1 MRLKII
7 LKWLRINFVCF
18 AFFFLLTWI
27 VIILYPDFMLRVF
40 GQWAIL
46 LEGIG
51 AKGAGDFTTKSAM
64 FVHILTMNS
73 VTLIIYIVVGI
84 FLQSLLVMLFTG
96 VFYSSIA
103 FLAPYTIGRSFSLN
117 DWLLISVELFTLIL
131 GISLSSALAGEMFGV
146 EPEIRSLISY
156 WKKNWNKLLPKP
168 VSDWKRILKEWTR
181 TILIGLLIIIGLSL
195 FVAWFETYGY

>member
-1 MRLKII
+1 MRLKTI
-7 LKWLRINFVCF
+7 LRWFWINFVSF
-18 AFFFLLTWI
+18 AIFFLLTWI
-27 VIILYPDFMLRVF
+27 VIIFFPEFMLRVF

-84 FLQSLLVMLFTG
+84 FLQSPLVMLFTG

-117 DWLLISVELFTLIL
+117 DWLLILVELLTLII

-146 EPEIRSLISY
+146 EPDISSLTNY
-156 WKKNWNKLLPKP
+156 WKKNWSKLLPKP
-168 VSDWKRILKEWTR
+168 VGDWKRVLKEWIR
-181 TILIGLLIIIGLSL
+181 TILIGLLIIIGLAL